1 MSTKQ
6 NSQRYGF
13 KWSVNEVLSLQREF
27 ELLGWDIDQIAQK
40 HQRTPNAIM
49 YKLDQEGFADYNE
62 LYSAYHNL
70 GTSSNAENTTELNL
84 ESCHSDSDSDS
95 DYEDGDDED
104 FEDDGECDDEEDE
117 EEEDELANLSERMDN
132 LEESITEIKNMIKQL
147 MSKQTVSA
155 STSNRW
161 F

>member
-6 NSQRYGF
+6 NNQRYGF

-27 ELLGWDIDQIAQK
+27 ELLGWDIEQIAQK

-70 GTSSNAENTTELNL
+70 ATSSNAEKTTELNL
-84 ESCHSDSDSDS
+84 ESFHSDSDS
-95 DYEDGDDED
+95 DYEDGDYEDDED
-104 FEDDGECDDEEDE
+104 FEDDGECD

-132 LEESITEIKNMIKQL
+132 LEESVSEIKNMIKQL
-147 MSKQTVSA
+147 MSKQTA